1 MQELEALQTAQGTHG
16 SAIVKVTQVTPVSA
30 GGTTKPLPL
39 KRDISLL
46 TAAVSILPA
55 PGAAHRGKQLTLLSV
70 LRCQGS
76 LRRWD
81 P

>member
-1 MQELEALQTAQGTHG
+1 MQELEALQSAQGTHG
-16 SAIVKVTQVTPVSA
+16 SAIVKGTQVTPLFQLEGQPS
-30 GGTTKPLPL
+30 LCHS
-39 KRDISLL
+39 RDISLL

-55 PGAAHRGKQLTLLSV
+55 PEAAHRGKQLTLLSV